1 MKIEK
6 REMLDPVLDPEKE
19 NMVLDAPLY
28 GLIDDFICTLCDCI
42 VKPYPD
48 ECPQCNRLFC
58 EECIKAR
65 GYW

>member
-1 MKIEK
+1 M
-6 REMLDPVLDPEKE
+6 LDPEKE